1 MMSWSVRGPT
11 RPIVLAV
18 ALSLAALADATE
30 LREPIELIPADSLLC
45 WYGRPMPDTTPAT
58 EAPSTLQT
66 LVEVGARLASGPLEG
81 GPQLNMRMAEMFGL
95 MLHYPHAVALLDA
108 RAKPTTSD
116 PTGRRVDRLRF
127 ALAVQVGDQAEPF
140 LRVIQKAVNEQTNS
154 GAATLASEKAGRW
167 SYQELRDQRL
177 PDWAV
182 IAWGMLDGHF
192 VLTVGPNV
200 WRTIATVAEGGEPSL
215 AGEPWYA
222 VARAKRRKTAL
233 AEIFVAVHEIQQR
246 LDPFVDGRASE
257 FFRAWEAS
265 EVLQAHWAIGFE
277 QQALFCVAHFR
288 LHGKSEHD
296 DDTTV
301 RRIYADADNRDPHLL
316 AAVPPDTRYAIF
328 DVQAGPLLARF
339 SRGLLTLQGAKP
351 RANIERLWNEAQS
364 RYGFDVERGLL
375 AHLGDRILLHNDPPH
390 PLRLPLAMTVL
401 LEIRDEPA
409 TARQT
414 VEAICSAWRAT
425 LDEVVAKGGAP
436 PPFTLHRDD
445 DGIWYLRFGVG
456 EGDWLGL
463 AGPAWIVTDRYIIL
477 SWSPMAL
484 REYLEKV
491 PDEVTRRTVTKAAE

>member
-1 MMSWSVRGPT
+1 MTYRHCAFV
-11 RPIVLAV
+11 
-18 ALSLAALADATE
+18 AALALAGLARAAE

-58 EAPSTLQT
+58 QPPSTLQT

-81 GPQLNMRMAEMFGL
+81 GPQLNVRMAEMLGL

-116 PTGRRVDRLRF
+116 PTGRKVDRLRF
-127 ALAVQVGDQAEPF
+127 ALVVQVGDQI
-140 LRVIQKAVNEQTNS
+140 IQKAVNEQTNS
-154 GAATLASEKAGRW
+154 GAATLASATIGRW
-167 SYQELRDQRL
+167 TYQELRDQRL
-177 PDWAV
+177 PDWCV

-215 AGEPWYA
+215 VGDPWYA

-233 AEIFVAVHEIQQR
+233 AEIFVAVREIQQR
-246 LDPFVDGRASE
+246 LDPFVDGRASS
-257 FFRAWEAS
+257 FFRAWES
-265 EVLQAHWAIGFE
+265 GDVLQAHWALGFE

-288 LHGKSEHD
+288 LHGQGQHD
-296 DDTTV
+296 DDTTI
-301 RRIYADADNRDPHLL
+301 RRIYADAGNRDPHLL
-316 AAVPPDTRYAIF
+316 AAVPPDTHYAIF
-328 DVQAGPLLARF
+328 DVRAGPLLSRF
-339 SRGLLTLQGAKP
+339 SRGLLALQGAKA
-351 RANIERLWNEAQS
+351 RANIERLWAEAQA
-364 RYGFDVERGLL
+364 RQGFDVERGLL

-390 PLRLPLAMTVL
+390 PLHLPLAVTVL

-409 TARQT
+409 TVRQT
-414 VEAICSAWRAT
+414 VEAICAAWRST
-425 LDEVVAKGGAP
+425 LDEVAAKGGAP

-477 SWSPMAL
+477 SWSPLAL
-484 REYLEKV
+484 REYLDKV
-491 PDEVTRRTVTKAAE
+491 PDEVTRRTVGKASE